1 MSKMFGTKNLVER
14 SDARRTRKAII
25 EVCRTISGSQVT
37 ARQIADMMERPIHPA
52 GVNTWLRRLSNEG
65 KIEFKGTPFSK
76 YGKIITVIE

>member
-25 EVCRTISGSQVT
+25 EACRTISGSQVT

-52 GVNTWLRRLSNEG
+52 RVNTWLRRLSNEG
-65 KIEFKGTPFSK
+65 FIEIKGKTFSK
-76 YGKIITVIE
+76 YGKVITVIE

>member
-1 MSKMFGTKNLVER
+1 MSKMFGTKNLIER

-52 GVNTWLRRLSNEG
+52 RVNAWLRRLSNEG
-65 KIEFKGTPFSK
+65 VIEVRGTPFSK
-76 YGKIITVIE
+76 HGRVTKVIQ